1 MSESYKVLINETSF
15 ISFLNRLGNIFP
27 NETYFVNTAF
37 RSKKMTDNEKF
48 KLGARNRE
56 VYLTKYIRGD
66 INNKVNEE
74 NAIQKMYELEVPYK
88 ALTFNKGT
96 EEEIT
101 LPQSA
106 MVTYICCNPSDE
118 IKVAVSHLESTNA
131 ILKNLVMS
139 CDNGANSKN
148 QLAHHNR
155 DFRSERM
162 KCNRTKW
169 VDFDIDIENLEELNR
184 EDIKSTI
191 GYCFRN
197 HATFNDANGII
208 VSTSG
213 GFHVLVDKNCIKG
226 NPHNFCTYLDI
237 TLSQMKCKIKEIEF
251 KSGCCMIPCVGTLQ
265 YGNFEVTYEEL

>member
-1 MSESYKVLINETSF
+1 MSESYKVLINESTF
-15 ISFLNRLGNIFP
+15 ISFLNRLGDIYP
-27 NETYFVNTAF
+27 NETYFINTAF
-37 RSKKMTDNEKF
+37 RSKKLTEKEKS
-48 KLGARNRE
+48 KLGTRNRE
-56 VYLTKYIRGD
+56 VYLSKYIRGS
-66 INNKVNEE
+66 NNNRVDEE
-74 NAIQKMYELEVPYK
+74 SAIQKMYELEVPYK

-96 EEEIT
+96 EEEII

-106 MVTYICCNPSDE
+106 MVTFICCNPSIE
-118 IKVAVSHLESTNA
+118 EKVAMLHLESTND

-139 CDNGANSKN
+139 CDNGTEAKK
-148 QLAHHNR
+148 QLAHHNK

-169 VDFDIDIENLEELNR
+169 IDFDIDIENLEELNR
-184 EDIKSTI
+184 EYIKSTI
-191 GYCFRN
+191 SYCFRN
-197 HATFNDANGII
+197 HATFSDINGMI

-226 NPHNFCTYLDI
+226 NPKNFCDYLNI
-237 TLSQMKCKIKEIEF
+237 VLTQVSCKVKEVEF

>member
-1 MSESYKVLINETSF
+1 MSESYKVLIDESAF
-15 ISFLNRLGNIFP
+15 ISFLNRLGDIYP
-27 NETYFVNTAF
+27 NETYFINTAF
-37 RSKKMTDNEKF
+37 RSKKLTEKEKS
-48 KLGARNRE
+48 KLGTRNRE
-56 VYLTKYIRGD
+56 VYLSKYIRGSD
-66 INNKVNEE
+66 NNRVDEE
-74 NAIQKMYELEVPYK
+74 SAIQKMYELEVPYK

-106 MVTYICCNPSDE
+106 MVTFICCNPSIE
-118 IKVAVSHLESTNA
+118 EKVAILHLESTND

-139 CDNGANSKN
+139 CDNGAEAKK
-148 QLAHHNR
+148 QLAHHNK

-191 GYCFRN
+191 SYCFKN
-197 HATFNDANGII
+197 HATFNDINGMI

>member
-1 MSESYKVLINETSF
+1 MSESYKVLVNESTF
-15 ISFLNRLGNIFP
+15 ISFLNRLGDIYP
-27 NETYFVNTAF
+27 NETYFINTAF
-37 RSKKMTDNEKF
+37 RSKKLTEKEKS
-48 KLGARNRE
+48 KLGTRNRE
-56 VYLTKYIRGD
+56 VYLSKYIRGS
-66 INNKVNEE
+66 NNNRVDEE
-74 NAIQKMYELEVPYK
+74 SAIQKMYELEVPYK

-96 EEEIT
+96 EEEII

-106 MVTYICCNPSDE
+106 MVTFICCNPSIE
-118 IKVAVSHLESTNA
+118 EKVAMLHLESTND

-139 CDNGANSKN
+139 CDNGAEAKK
-148 QLAHHNR
+148 QLAHHNK

-169 VDFDIDIENLEELNR
+169 IDFDIDIENLEELNR
-184 EDIKSTI
+184 EYIKSTI
-191 GYCFRN
+191 SYCFRN
-197 HATFNDANGII
+197 HATFSDINGMI

-226 NPHNFCTYLDI
+226 NPKNFCDYLNI
-237 TLSQMKCKIKEIEF
+237 VLTQVSCKVKEIEF